1 MGASWL
7 DRVRPWGLHG
17 FVPGVPGVTRW
28 GLLLAL
34 LPALGLARPAGAGL
48 IPTPGEDHAQYQA
61 TRAAA
66 VARLLEALP
75 GVHEAHVVLELP
87 PREATAW
94 PPLDGTSGGTG
105 GGASGGGG
113 AGPDAGNAGR
123 TGVPTGTASVI
134 VLLEPGASPPGA
146 DIARLVAGAAPVAP
160 EAVRVEFVPTG
171 VGPGQGPPLSRLA
184 KVGPFAVEPA
194 SRGPLLWTLGGAAVA
209 VLVMAII
216 VVVLWMQKSRP
227 VPPRRRE

>member
-1 MGASWL
+1 M
-7 DRVRPWGLHG
+7 
-17 FVPGVPGVTRW
+17 TRW

-34 LPALGLARPAGAGL
+34 LPVLDLAGRADAGL

-75 GVHEAHVVLELP
+75 GVHEAHVMLELP
-87 PREATAW
+87 PREASAW
-94 PPLDGTSGGTG
+94 PPLDETSAGPAAEA
-105 GGASGGGG
+105 GGASRG
-113 AGPDAGNAGR
+113 DA
-123 TGVPTGTASVI
+123 PTGTASVI

-160 EAVRVEFVPTG
+160 TAVRVEFVPTG
-171 VGPGQGPPLSRLA
+171 QGPGQGPPLSRLA

-216 VVVLWMQKSRP
+216 VVVLWMQKGRP
-227 VPPRRRE
+227 VPPGRRE

>member
-1 MGASWL
+1 M
-7 DRVRPWGLHG
+7 
-17 FVPGVPGVTRW
+17 PGVTRW

-34 LPALGLARPAGAGL
+34 VPVLGLAGHADAGL

-75 GVHEAHVVLELP
+75 GVHEAHVMLELP

-94 PPLDGTSGGTG
+94 PPLDGDGVGD
-105 GGASGGGG
+105 G
-113 AGPDAGNAGR
+113 AGDRAGTDGGSASATR
-123 TGVPTGTASVI
+123 APTGTASVI

-171 VGPGQGPPLSRLA
+171 LGPGQGPPLSRLA

-209 VLVMAII
+209 VLLMAII
-216 VVVLWMQKSRP
+216 VIVLWMQKGRP
-227 VPPRRRE
+227 VPPGRRE

>member
-1 MGASWL
+1 
-7 DRVRPWGLHG
+7 
-17 FVPGVPGVTRW
+17 VTRW
-28 GLLLAL
+28 GLLLLAL
-34 LPALGLARPAGAGL
+34 GPVLGLAGHAGAGL

-75 GVHEAHVVLELP
+75 GVHEAHVMLELP
-87 PREATAW
+87 PREAGAW
-94 PPLDGTSGGTG
+94 PALDR
-105 GGASGGGG
+105 ASASVG
-113 AGPDAGNAGR
+113 AGAGLDAGSPGR
-123 TGVPTGTASVI
+123 TSAPTGTASVI

-216 VVVLWMQKSRP
+216 VVVLWMQKGRP